1 MSRIDT
7 NVTTS
12 KKEKRY
18 SDLAMGFTMSPVTGN
33 IAMVYDEQS
42 VKQAIKTLI
51 LTKPGE
57 RFYNKDYGTSVH
69 DMLFD
74 MIDPITAENIKMS
87 IEEAIKN
94 YEPRVETLEVRVVGD
109 EVNLQYVINIF
120 FRIINIPEVQ
130 TMDIILKRV
139 R

>member
-1 MSRIDT
+1 MSRTDT
-7 NVTTS
+7 NVAIT

-18 SDLAMGFTMSPVTGN
+18 SDLAMGFAMSPVTGN
-33 IAMVYDEQS
+33 LAMVYDAQS
-42 VKQAIKTLI
+42 IKQALKNLI

-57 RFYNKDYGTSVH
+57 KFYKKNYGTVVH

-74 MIDPITAENIKMS
+74 MIDNITAENIKLG
-87 IEEAIKN
+87 IEEAIRN
-94 YEPRVETLEVRVVGD
+94 YEPRVDALEVQVIAD
-109 EVNLQYVINIF
+109 EVNLQYIVNIF

-130 TMDIILKRV
+130 SMDIILKRV

>member
-7 NVTTS
+7 NVTIT

-33 IAMVYDEQS
+33 LAMVYDEQS

-51 LTKPGE
+51 LTRPGE
-57 RFYNKDYGTSVH
+57 KFYNKDYGTKVN

-74 MIDPITAENIKMS
+74 MIDTITAENIKMS
-87 IEEAIKN
+87 IEEAIRN
-94 YEPRVETLEVRVVGD
+94 YEPRVETLQVQVTGD
-109 EVNLQYVINIF
+109 DINLQYVINIF
-120 FRIINIPEVQ
+120 FRIINIPEIQ

>member
-1 MSRIDT
+1 
-7 NVTTS
+7 
-12 KKEKRY
+12 
-18 SDLAMGFTMSPVTGN
+18 MGFTMSPVTGN

>member
-7 NVTTS
+7 NVTIT

-33 IAMVYDEQS
+33 LAMVYDEQS

-51 LTKPGE
+51 LTRPGE
-57 RFYNKDYGTSVH
+57 KFYNKDYGTKVN

-87 IEEAIKN
+87 IEEAIRN
-94 YEPRVETLEVRVVGD
+94 YEPRVETLQVQVTGD
-109 EVNLQYVINIF
+109 DINLQYVINIF
-120 FRIINIPEVQ
+120 FRIINIPEIQ